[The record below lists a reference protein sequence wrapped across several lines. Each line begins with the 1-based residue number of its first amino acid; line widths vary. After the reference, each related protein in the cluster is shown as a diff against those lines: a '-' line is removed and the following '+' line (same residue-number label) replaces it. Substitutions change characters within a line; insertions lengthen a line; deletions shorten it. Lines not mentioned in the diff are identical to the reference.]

1 MDLIQERTGG
11 IVIFMFGR
19 LGVSFGG
26 RRGVVGKKWVIFDII
41 YQFSVNFFSE

>member
-26 RRGVVGKKWVIFDII
+26 GGVVGKKGVIFDIF
-41 YQFSVNFFSE
+41 YQFSVIFFSE